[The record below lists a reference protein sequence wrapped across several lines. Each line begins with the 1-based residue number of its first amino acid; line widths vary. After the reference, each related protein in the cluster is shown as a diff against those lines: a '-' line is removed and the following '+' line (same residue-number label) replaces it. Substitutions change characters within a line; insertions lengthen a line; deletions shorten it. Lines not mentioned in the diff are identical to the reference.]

1 MSKQAITL
9 IGAGPVGALLAQLL
23 ARRGFAVQV
32 FEKRIDPRRVGF
44 VRGRTINLALAERGL
59 QALRTAGLAELALQ
73 RSVMMRGRMVHPLD
87 GPSALQRYGVDDS
100 EVIWS
105 ISRSGLN
112 ALLIDAAEEAGASF
126 HFGQALRT
134 ADIDTQRITLRDE
147 HQVQREHQAGVLIG
161 ADGAGS
167 ALRAAMNL
175 HQPLGIRVEPLGH
188 GYKELEIPRATG
200 TERFAI
206 EPHALHIW
214 PRGGYMCIATPNIT
228 GSFNVTLFL
237 PLHGPE
243 PSFETLPDAAAAGA
257 FFRRDFPDLLPLMPR
272 FAADYDGHP
281 VGTLATLYLDQ
292 WHIDGRAALLGD
304 AAHAIAPFHGQGM
317 NCGFEDAVV
326 MAELLADSGMQL
338 ADAFALFQRIR
349 KPNADAIAAMTLE
362 NYVEMRDSV
371 VDPAYVAKLE
381 LGKRLAERAPQH
393 FMPRYRMVTFTQW
406 SYAYAYER
414 GRAQDRL
421 LEQLLKQSSDPN
433 ELPLDAAVSTLQAT
447 LPPLPALRADNKPD
461 PVLVADRPVYV
472 ETTPAVE
479 EDANYLLEGE

>member
-32 FEKRIDPRRVGF
+32 FEKRTDPRRVSF

-59 QALRTAGLAELALQ
+59 QALRTAGLDELALQ

-105 ISRSGLN
+105 ISRAGLN
-112 ALLIDAAEEAGASF
+112 ALLIDAAEEAGVNF

-134 ADIDTQRITLRDE
+134 ADIDTQRITLVDE
-147 HQVQREHQAGVLIG
+147 HEVQREHQANVLIG

-188 GYKELEIPRATG
+188 GYKELEIPRAAG
-200 TERFAI
+200 ADRFAI
-206 EPHALHIW
+206 EPNALHIW

-237 PLHGPE
+237 PLRGTGS
-243 PSFETLPDAAAAGA
+243 SFETLPNAAAAGA
-257 FFRRDFPDLLPLMPR
+257 FFHRDFPDLLPLMPR

-292 WHIDGRAALLGD
+292 WHIDGRAVLVGD

-326 MAELLADSGMQL
+326 MAELLADSGVQV
-338 ADAFALFQRIR
+338 ADAFAQFQRIR

-371 VDPAYVAKLE
+371 ADPAYVAKLE

-393 FMPRYRMVTFTQW
+393 FMPRYRMVTFTQL

-421 LEQLLKQSSDPN
+421 LGQLLNECSDPN
-433 ELPLDAAVSTLQAT
+433 ELSLNAAISTLQAT
-447 LPPLPALRADNKPD
+447 LPPLPALREDNKPD
-461 PVLVADRPVYV
+461 PVTVADRPIYL
-472 ETTPAVE
+472 ETTPSAE
-479 EDANYLLEGE
+479 EDADYLLEGE